1 MRFISMHNPPAP
13 SIHHAQCMH
22 RTTGHSTR
30 LRIINRSERQQIL
43 LTDVLKLSIASILIL
58 MLLNACGADP
68 NPEISAKPESIAA
81 REIAEFLSVPV
92 SVVSIVSVTAQEFK
106 DSSLDCPEP
115 DMSYLQVL
123 TAGHRVIVEADGRRF
138 DVRVSGGHGRICHQS
153 KAKPATPGTPPPA
166 EVSELIDLARQDLA
180 RHLAIEPADIRV
192 LEIHPLKPL
201 DAVKGCSPECDTAS
215 KQCGFQ
221 IGLQYD
227 ERRYDY
233 HVNKD
238 KVAPCPPIRTM

>member
-1 MRFISMHNPPAP
+1 MP
-13 SIHHAQCMH
+13 SKDFLNVAAA
-22 RTTGHSTR
+22 TA
-30 LRIINRSERQQIL
+30 II
-43 LTDVLKLSIASILIL
+43 TL
-58 MLLNACGADP
+58 MLVACDTETAP
-68 NPEISAKPESIAA
+68 NITASPESIAKQV
-81 REIAEFLSVPV
+81 IAEFLSVPATDV
-92 SVVSIVSVTAQEFK
+92 RLVSIAAQEFN
-106 DSSLDCPEP
+106 DSSLGCPEP